1 MKHTFTALTVCL
13 SLTAFAQHAQLI
25 TEKVDNGDM
34 VPGNTFRVW
43 AQLNDPQHTLHLV
56 WGDAAHPLSI
66 VSTAPFYQHAAGSH
80 SSVGMNDAV
89 IAIQPQLAFD
99 SYITVGYDRAM
110 NNNLWEL
117 GVDFSSFNQGGAI
130 NTTNGAW
137 FLLPTD
143 QKCAPASNGL
153 VLIGQFTTTG
163 TASGTMNLQGWVA
176 PQEPW
181 RDYGLAFTTTD
192 AKVFGCMNASAANYN
207 PNATFD
213 NGTCEGISGV
223 VSVSPVA
230 NVAADPNGWDVFPNP
245 VRESL
250 IHVQFHG
257 GIGTADAQT
266 RFDIFDMSG
275 KLVGTHPL
283 SSGAMISGNRVTLQQ
298 ELAPGTYSV
307 VLVKGATTDSRTII
321 VQR

>member
-1 MKHTFTALTVCL
+1 MKHTFTALIVCL

-25 TEKVDNGDM
+25 TEKVDNGGV
-34 VPGNTFRVW
+34 VPGNTYRVW

-66 VSTAPFYQHAAGSH
+66 SSTAPFYQHTAGSH
-80 SSVGMNDAV
+80 SSVGMNDA
-89 IAIQPQLAFD
+89 IIGIQPQLAFD

-117 GVDFSSFNQGGAI
+117 GIDFSSFNQGGAI
-130 NTTNGAW
+130 SATNGAW

-143 QKCAPASNGL
+143 QKCTPSSNGL

-163 TASGTMNLQGWVA
+163 TASGTMNLQGWVG
-176 PQEPW
+176 PQQPW
-181 RDYGLAFTTTD
+181 RDYGLTFTTAD
-192 AKVFGCMNASAANYN
+192 AKVFGCMDATAANFN
-207 PNATFD
+207 PNATYD
-213 NGTCEGISGV
+213 NGSCEGISGV
-223 VSVSPVA
+223 VSVAEPMLSVEEG
-230 NVAADPNGWDVFPNP
+230 GWDVFPNP

-257 GIGTADAQT
+257 GLGAADAQT
-266 RFDIFDMSG
+266 RIDIYDMSG
-275 KLVGTHPL
+275 KLVGSHPL
-283 SSGAMISGNRVTLQQ
+283 SAGAMISGNRVTLQQ

-307 VLVKGATTDSRTII
+307 VLVKGSTTDSRTII